1 MIYLDHNATTP
12 VHPEVRRTIGEF
24 LDTAYGNPSST
35 HAMGR
40 VARKAVDAARVSVA
54 AAIGAA
60 YPDEVVFTGS
70 ATEANNMAVLGACG
84 AVSNGRRHLV
94 ISAIEH
100 PAVLEPALELQRQGW
115 RLSVAPVDHL
125 GRLVVPELARLLQ
138 DQPVALVSVMHAN
151 NELGSVQPIEEI
163 APLVKRH
170 GALLHVDAAQSMGK
184 IRVDVDTL
192 GADLLTLAGHKM
204 YAPKGIGALYVRRG
218 TTLRPQLFGASQERG
233 LRPGTENVAYIAGL
247 GTAARIV
254 SNAAAECRQM
264 ARLRDELQSRLVAG
278 IPGLIVNGCC
288 NHRLPNT
295 LHVSLPAGSA
305 RAIVALLADEVAISP
320 GAACHADAPEE
331 PSGVMQAIGAT
342 AQQAYGALRLSLGY
356 GTHPHDI
363 ETAAGLIVAA
373 YRRQLAALFD
383 RDGAPVTQVP
393 NNLP

>member
-12 VHPEVRRTIGEF
+12 VHPEVKRTIDGF
-24 LDTAYGNPSST
+24 LDAAYGNPSST
-35 HAMGR
+35 HALGR
-40 VARKAVDAARVSVA
+40 VARQAVDGARASVA
-54 AAIGAA
+54 AAIGATHR
-60 YPDEVVFTGS
+60 DEIVFTGS

-115 RLSVAPVDHL
+115 RLSIAPVDRL

-138 DQPVALVSVMHAN
+138 DQPAALVSVMHAN
-151 NELGSVQPIEEI
+151 NELGSIQPIEEI

-184 IRVDVDTL
+184 VPVDVDTL

-218 TTLRPQLFGASQERG
+218 TALRPLMFGASQERG

-247 GTAARIV
+247 GAAARIV
-254 SNAAAECRQM
+254 SKTDAECRQM
-264 ARLRDELQSRLVAG
+264 AHLRDQLQSLLVAG
-278 IPGLIVNGCC
+278 IPGLTVNGSSS
-288 NHRLPNT
+288 HRLPNT
-295 LHVSLPAGSA
+295 LHVSLPSGSA
-305 RAIVALLADEVAISP
+305 RAIVALLADEVALST
-320 GAACHADAPEE
+320 GAACHADAPEA

-356 GTHPHDI
+356 GTSPDDI
-363 ETAAGLIVAA
+363 ETAAGRIVAA
-373 YRRQLAALFD
+373 YRRHLAAC
-383 RDGAPVTQVP
+383 RHAGA
-393 NNLP
+393 